1 MTSKNREILSVVVD
15 NNSGVLARVAS
26 LFSQRGYNIDSL
38 TVSATDDPKI
48 SRITLVV
55 HGSEQVINQIIQ
67 QTSKLEEVHDV
78 YTLHPH
84 DSITRE
90 LLLIKLKADDAARPL
105 IHEIANIYRAS
116 IVDLSPN
123 SMVLELTGNSYKI
136 DGFIDVVSKYGVIEL
151 CRTGITALERG
162 TEHIPLH
169 KIK

>member
-1 MTSKNREILSVVVD
+1 MTNKNREILSVVVD

-26 LFSQRGYNIDSL
+26 LFGQRGYNIDSL

-78 YTLHPH
+78 YILRPH

-90 LLLIKLKADDAARPL
+90 LLLIKLKADDTTRPL